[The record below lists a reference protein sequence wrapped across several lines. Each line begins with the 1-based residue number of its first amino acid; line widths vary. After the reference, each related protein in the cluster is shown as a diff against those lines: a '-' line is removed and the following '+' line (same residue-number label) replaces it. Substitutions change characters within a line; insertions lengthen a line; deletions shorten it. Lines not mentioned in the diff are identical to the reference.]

1 MSDAQMKRYLKI
13 TKKMND
19 ALLEK
24 NWHLCLLV
32 WEW

>member
-24 NWHLCLLV
+24 NWIQY
-32 WEW
+32 